1 MDWATWWAAVHGVT
15 KNQTRLSDFT
25 FTFHFLHAGALGW
38 RPVLVSSLMGPWSRS
53 HGDVLL
59 RCNRHSLLAAS
70 ECLSCVLGSGAPP
83 GRCLEILP
91 YLLVCL
97 FAIHSS
103 PRTQW
108 TQLSS
113 YLAPSLKLWGFLFY
127 THRSPYDPSP
137 SPEEICFFLT
147 VWTVQYT
154 HFTSLS
160 YVNMCRPHGVTFII
174 HNPQP
179 QDVPT
184 TL

>member
-1 MDWATWWAAVHGVT
+1 MEDPVFKLRPIIGKIKHSSCRTEVSIYLPANLLHREGDGTPLQYSCLENPMHRRAWKAAVHRVA

-103 PRTQW
+103 PRTQ
-108 TQLSS
+108 
-113 YLAPSLKLWGFLFY
+113 
-127 THRSPYDPSP
+127 
-137 SPEEICFFLT
+137 
-147 VWTVQYT
+147 
-154 HFTSLS
+154 
-160 YVNMCRPHGVTFII
+160 
-174 HNPQP
+174 
-179 QDVPT
+179 
-184 TL
+184 